1 MLREDYSSC
10 SPFYCNQ
17 KAQLKKLILYT
28 TYTTRKEDKKSQTH
42 LNLNLVL
49 TAFFIDTSEWEAVV
63 RVFSEQVHVVLVKL
77 GG

>member
-17 KAQLKKLILYT
+17 KAQFKKLILYT
-28 TYTTRKEDKKSQTH
+28 TTRKEDKKSRTP

-49 TAFFIDTSEWEAVV
+49 TAFLIDTSEWEAVV